1 MSQAQSTTATPSGV
15 IEHKEIFVNG
25 EWRESAGTESIT
37 VINPAT
43 EEPFATVP
51 SGTAADVNEAAI
63 AAAAALDS
71 WSQSTLDERSG
82 VLERIAELIEA
93 RAQDITRTIVREV
106 GQPEHLAA
114 QLQTATP
121 AQNLRIFAEVVRE
134 VTWQEQVGPTTVR
147 RVPAGVVGAIT
158 PWNVPL
164 LMIAMKAGAAI
175 AAGCT
180 VVLKGS
186 EIAPLSSF
194 IFAELAHEAGL
205 PNGVFN
211 LVSGTG
217 PEVGEALAGHPLI
230 DMVSLTG
237 SPRAGRRVM
246 EVAAQSIKRVG
257 LELGGK
263 SANLILED
271 SDFQRAVSDG
281 IADAFRNAGQAC
293 GGLTRVLV
301 PRPRL
306 PEAAELAVQTASGY
320 VLGDPFDPATTL
332 GPVTTFGQRERI
344 RGYIRSGI
352 EEGAQLLV
360 GGAEAPA
367 GLDRG
372 FFVEP
377 TVFIGDNTMRIARE
391 EIFGPVVV
399 IVPFDT
405 EADAIAIAN
414 DSPYGLAAGV
424 WCADDE
430 HAHEIAARLRVGRVR
445 INGSAPNRRAPH
457 GGFKLSGV
465 GREWGRFGVEEFLE
479 YQSVG

>member
-1 MSQAQSTTATPSGV
+1 VSQAETTTTPSGV
-15 IEHKEIFVNG
+15 VERNEIFING
-25 EWRESAGTESIT
+25 EWQASAGTESIA

-43 EEPFATVP
+43 EEPFATIP
-51 SGTAADVNEAAI
+51 SGTAADVNDAAS

-82 VLERIAELIEA
+82 VLERIADLIEA
-93 RAQDITRTIVREV
+93 RAKDITRTIVSEV

-114 QLQTATP
+114 QLQTASP

-134 VTWQEQVGPTTVR
+134 VTWEEQVGPTKVR

-164 LMIAMKAGAAI
+164 LMIAMKVGAAI

-194 IFAELAHEAGL
+194 IFAELAQEAGL
-205 PNGVFN
+205 PHGVFN

-217 PEVGEALAGHPLI
+217 PKVGEALVGHPLV

-263 SANLILED
+263 SANLIFEG

-293 GGLTRVLV
+293 GGLTRMLV
-301 PRPRL
+301 PRKRL
-306 PEAAELAVQTASGY
+306 SEAAEVAVQTASGY
-320 VLGDPFDPATTL
+320 HLGDPFDPATTL

-344 RGYIRSGI
+344 RGYIHTGI
-352 EEGAQLLV
+352 EEGGQLLV

-372 FFVEP
+372 FFVQP
-377 TVFIGDNTMRIARE
+377 TVFIGNNKMRIARE

-399 IVPFDT
+399 IIPFES
-405 EADAIAIAN
+405 EADAIALAN

-430 HAHEIAARLRVGRVR
+430 HAFEIAGRLRVGRVR

-465 GREWGRFGVEEFLE
+465 GREWGRFGIEEFLE

>member
-1 MSQAQSTTATPSGV
+1 
-15 IEHKEIFVNG
+15 
-25 EWRESAGTESIT
+25 
-37 VINPAT
+37 
-43 EEPFATVP
+43 
-51 SGTAADVNEAAI
+51 
-63 AAAAALDS
+63 
-71 WSQSTLDERSG
+71 
-82 VLERIAELIEA
+82 
-93 RAQDITRTIVREV
+93 
-106 GQPEHLAA
+106 
-114 QLQTATP
+114 
-121 AQNLRIFAEVVRE
+121 VRE